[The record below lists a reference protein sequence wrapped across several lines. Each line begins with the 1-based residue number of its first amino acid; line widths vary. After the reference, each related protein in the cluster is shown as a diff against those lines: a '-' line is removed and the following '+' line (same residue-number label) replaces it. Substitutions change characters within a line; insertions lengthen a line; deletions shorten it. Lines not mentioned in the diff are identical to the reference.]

1 MKYRLYGM
9 DGIQKHEKKMLID
22 WKVLKPK
29 ESTTIR
35 KVKKRKQV
43 GRRDENGDTEYYS
56 TDVSGSRDSCY
67 SLKRK

>member
-1 MKYRLYGM
+1 
-9 DGIQKHEKKMLID
+9 MLID

-35 KVKKRKQV
+35 KVKKRNQK

-56 TDVSGSRDSCY
+56 TDMSGSGESCY
-67 SLKRK
+67 SYKRT